1 MNLVSGV
8 LYVVATPLGNLG
20 DMTPRAIETLKAVD
34 VIAAE
39 DTRHSGRLLQHFGI
53 KNRLVSLHEHN
64 EQQKAEGLIAQL
76 ASGQSIA
83 LISDAGTPLI
93 SDPGYR
99 LVEAVRVAGIQVV
112 PVPGASAII
121 TALSVSGLPTD
132 RFSFEGFLPAK
143 RQGRTKRLS
152 ELSRDSQT
160 LVFYESCHRIREC
173 IEDMAV
179 AFGND
184 RYAVI
189 ARELTKAHEQIHG
202 AALSELAD
210 WLDADPN
217 HLKGEFVVLVH
228 GAVAEEGAVD
238 ALDDEA
244 LKTLELLMSELPIKQ
259 AAKLTARRYDL
270 PSRMVYQAG
279 LDLREKKA

>member
-8 LYVVATPLGNLG
+8 LYVVATPLGNLA

-34 VIAAE
+34 LIAAE

-64 EQQKAEGLIAQL
+64 EEQRAERLIDQL
-76 ASGQSIA
+76 LSGQSIA

-99 LVEAVRVAGIQVV
+99 LVEAVRAVGIQVV

-143 RQGRTKRLS
+143 RQGRARRLS
-152 ELSRDSQT
+152 ELSREPQT
-160 LVFYESCHRIREC
+160 LVFYESCHRIRDC
-173 IEDMAV
+173 VEDMVV
-179 AFGND
+179 AFGKD

-189 ARELTKAHEQIHG
+189 ARELTKAHEQVHG
-202 AALSELAD
+202 ACLGELLA

-228 GAVAEEGAVD
+228 GAVSEQGVADELDAEAMR
-238 ALDDEA
+238 
-244 LKTLELLMSELPIKQ
+244 TLELLMTELPIKQ

-279 LDLREKKA
+279 LELREKKG

>member
-20 DMTPRAIETLKAVD
+20 DMTPRAIDTLKAVD
-34 VIAAE
+34 IIAAE

-99 LVEAVRVAGIQVV
+99 LVEAVRAAGIQIV

-143 RQGRTKRLS
+143 RQGRAKRLS
-152 ELSRDSQT
+152 ELSRESQT

-173 IEDMAV
+173 IEDMAE
-179 AFGND
+179 AFGSY

-202 AALSELAD
+202 AQLGELLA

-228 GAVAEEGAVD
+228 GAVAEEGAAD

-270 PSRMVYQAG
+270 QSRMVYQAG
-279 LDLREKKA
+279 LDLKGSKD

>member
-1 MNLVSGV
+1 MNHVSGV
-8 LYVVATPLGNLG
+8 LYIVATPLGNLG

-53 KNRLVSLHEHN
+53 SNRMISLHEHN
-64 EQQKAEGLIAQL
+64 EQQKAEELVGLL
-76 ASGQSIA
+76 SSGQSIA

-99 LVEAVRVAGIQVV
+99 LVEQVRAADIPVV
-112 PVPGASAII
+112 PIPGASAII

-143 RQGRTKRLS
+143 RQGRLKRLE
-152 ELSRDSQT
+152 ELASATQT
-160 LVFYESCHRIREC
+160 LVFYESCHRIRDS

-179 AFGND
+179 ALGGE
-184 RYAVI
+184 RQAVI

-202 AALSELAD
+202 ACLAD
-210 WLDADPN
+210 LAGWLDEDPN

-228 GAVAEEGAVD
+228 GATVAEGSRAE
-238 ALDDEA
+238 LDEEA
-244 LKTLELLMSELPIKQ
+244 LRTLKLLMEELPIKQ

-270 PSRMVYQAG
+270 PGRLVYQAG
-279 LDLREKKA
+279 LELKEK